1 MVDDTDLV
9 REKKAEAE
17 TQESRAGDQ
26 PLMQPRYFARGDHE
40 RSRDSRRDQSHSDDR
55 PDAKYDEVKRRP

>member
-1 MVDDTDLV
+1 MVNDADLI

-17 TQESRAGDQ
+17 TQEPRAGHQ
-26 PLMQPRYFARGDHE
+26 PLVQPRYFSRGDYE
-40 RSRDSRRDQSHSDDR
+40 RRRNSRRDEAHSNDR